1 MRIPAT
7 IAAVRGETPSVKSFM
22 LDLGGRS
29 LGFSA
34 GQWVDFFVS
43 IEGAEAVGGYSITSS
58 PAVQTR
64 ITLAVKRDG
73 GAHPVTA
80 WLHDEARA
88 GDRVEIALGGDF
100 FFTPG
105 EADSVTL
112 IGGGIGL
119 TPLMSVVRAADELSP
134 STRLTLLYS
143 ASAPSEL
150 LFRRE
155 LESIA
160 ARNPRIRCEFTI
172 TRPTAA
178 EPWSGRAG
186 RITAAMLRET
196 GVETDSL
203 CFICG
208 PPSMIRDVAAA
219 LGEIGV
225 PRSMIR
231 YERWW

>member
-1 MRIPAT
+1 MRIPAV
-7 IAAVRGETPSVKSFM
+7 IAAVRRETPSVKSFM

-34 GQWVDFFVS
+34 GQWVDFFVR

-58 PAVQTR
+58 PAVQTV
-64 ITLAVKRDG
+64 ISLAVKRDG
-73 GAHPVTA
+73 GAHPATA

-88 GDRVEIALGGDF
+88 GDRVEVALGGDF
-100 FFTPG
+100 RFAPG

-134 STRLTLLYS
+134 STRVALLYS
-143 ASAPSEL
+143 AASPSEL

-172 TRPTAA
+172 TRPTS
-178 EPWSGRAG
+178 EIWDGRTG
-186 RITAAMLRET
+186 RISAEMMREAKI
-196 GVETDSL
+196 ETDSL

-208 PPSMIRDVAAA
+208 PPAMIEDMAAA
-219 LGEIGV
+219 LAEIGV
-225 PRSMIR
+225 PRSRIR

>member
-7 IAAVRGETPSVKSFM
+7 IADIRAETPSVKSFA
-22 LDLGGRS
+22 LDLGGRA

-88 GDRVEIALGGDF
+88 GDGVEIALGGDF

-134 STRLTLLYS
+134 STKLTLLYS
-143 ASAPSEL
+143 AAAPSEL

-172 TRPTAA
+172 TRPTAEA
-178 EPWSGRAG
+178 WRG
-186 RITAAMLRET
+186 RIGRISAAMMRET
-196 GVETDSL
+196 GIATDSL

-208 PPSMIRDVAAA
+208 PPPMIRDVAAA
-219 LGEIGV
+219 LAQIGV
-225 PRSMIR
+225 PPARIR

>member
-7 IAAVRGETPSVKSFM
+7 IAAIRGETPSVKSFL
-22 LDLGGRS
+22 LDLGGRA

-34 GQWVDFFVS
+34 GQWVDFFVR

-58 PAVQTR
+58 PAVQTA
-64 ITLAVKRDG
+64 ISLAVKRDDG

-88 GDRVEIALGGDF
+88 GDSVEIALGGDF
-100 FFTPG
+100 HFAPG

-119 TPLMSVVRAADELSP
+119 TPLMSVVRAVDELSP
-134 STRLTLLYS
+134 ATRLALLYS
-143 ASAPSEL
+143 ASEPSEL

-172 TRPTAA
+172 TRPTAEDWRGRTGRVSA
-178 EPWSGRAG
+178 E
-186 RITAAMLRET
+186 MMREAKI
-196 GVETDSL
+196 ETDSL

-208 PPSMIRDVAAA
+208 PPAMIADMAAA
-219 LGEIGV
+219 LEEIGV
-225 PRSMIR
+225 PRSRIR